1 MVQDEISICKCQ
13 ITSLYN
19 PLVTKAVPEG
29 GTRHLKQNIVIF
41 IKQEMEKGLGNSPKG
56 Q

>member
-1 MVQDEISICKCQ
+1 MVQNKTSILKCQ

-29 GTRHLKQNIVIF
+29 GRRHTKQDIIILVKREID
-41 IKQEMEKGLGNSPKG
+41 KGLENNPKCS
-56 Q
+56 

>member
-1 MVQDEISICKCQ
+1 MVQNKTSILKCQ

-29 GTRHLKQNIVIF
+29 GRRHTKQDIIILV
-41 IKQEMEKGLGNSPKG
+41 KKKKKT
-56 Q
+56 